1 MVLVGESVHIDDAC
15 YVECEVYSDHR
26 QNADH
31 HDNNIQENY
40 CVHDDMNVD
49 VDVQFETECVSM
61 GVELMDQCVSEVVGQ
76 WVLSFSE
83 VFFCERVVSENSLA
97 CRPFSENHD
106 VHDRV

>member
-1 MVLVGESVHIDDAC
+1 M
-15 YVECEVYSDHR
+15 YSDHN

-49 VDVQFETECVSM
+49 VDVQFGTECVSM

-76 WVLSFSE
+76 WVLSFFE
-83 VFFCERVVSENSLA
+83 VFFCERVVFENSLA
-97 CRPFSENHD
+97 YRPFSGNHD

>member
-1 MVLVGESVHIDDAC
+1 MLVGESVHTDDAC
-15 YVECEVYSDHR
+15 YVECEMYSDHR

-40 CVHDDMNVD
+40 DAHDDMNVD
-49 VDVQFETECVSM
+49 VDVQFETECGSV
-61 GVELMDQCVSEVVGQ
+61 GVELMDQCVSEVVEQ

-97 CRPFSENHD
+97 YRPFSKNHD